1 MIVGIYT
8 NKSKD
13 VGGIW
18 SNKLHSLLN
27 RKDIEYVDIFDGN
40 FSAVNP
46 VKDMPREKLDVIIVL
61 GGDGT
66 ILGLTTY
73 ASENDIPII
82 GINAGKLG
90 FLTEFETFEMESAV
104 ELIKSDKLKPDE
116 RILLQIEIGER
127 CYFALNDCV
136 LQRIYS
142 EENMGSQVIGL
153 SVSLDDTLVDKI
165 SGDGLIISTPTG
177 STAYSL
183 SAGGSAATSNGEA
196 CTPLIRNCKLPFAIE
211 ILLVFGSTHTRGNA
225 KRLVKSK
232 PSIERST
239 CSFEGYTSWRSFSR
253 TTAEAWTVTSP
264 SRLCPGVKAI
274 SRMSSARRGITRVS

>member
-27 RKDIEYVDIFDGN
+27 RKGIEYVDIFDGN

-183 SAGGSAATSNGEA
+183 SAGGPILAPGIESFCITPISAHSLHHRPIIYGTESSCVVRVDDGYTGIFCDGKFIGKVSAGDSVKITRAAKTVKFLRKKDSN
-196 CTPLIRNCKLPFAIE
+196 FY
-211 ILLVFGSTHTRGNA
+211 
-225 KRLVKSK
+225 KRLLLKLNNGR
-232 PSIERST
+232 E
-239 CSFEGYTSWRSFSR
+239 
-253 TTAEAWTVTSP
+253 
-264 SRLCPGVKAI
+264 
-274 SRMSSARRGITRVS
+274 